1 MNRMK
6 RIKLLLL
13 LPVLMMVLLFSAMN
27 YKPKKVILFGDSITQ
42 FGTKPGG
49 YVDLLQKALDPAKYE
64 VTGSGIGGNKVYDL
78 YLRMEEDVLNKKPD
92 LVVIYIGV
100 NDVWHKLKHRTGT
113 DYPKFIQFYQA
124 LIDKMKA
131 KGIKIVLC
139 TPAVIGEKKDA
150 ANEMDTELNR
160 YSDAIRGL
168 AVKNSLPIA
177 DLRKL
182 FTSYVQ
188 ENNPENTEK
197 GILTTD
203 GVHLNDKGNR
213 MLADTLL
220 PFIK

>member
-1 MNRMK
+1 MK

-27 YKPKKVILFGDSITQ
+27 FKAKKVILFGDSITE
-42 FGTKPGG
+42 FGTRPGG
-49 YVDLLQKALDPAKYE
+49 YVDLLKKDLDPAKYE
-64 VTGSGIGGNKVYDL
+64 VIGSGIGGNKVYDL

-92 LVVIYIGV
+92 LVLIYIGV
-100 NDVWHKLKHRTGT
+100 NDVWHKLRHNTGT

-124 LIDKMKA
+124 LINKMQA
-131 KGIKIVLC
+131 RGIKVVLC
-139 TPAVIGEKKDA
+139 TPALIGEKKDG
-150 ANEMDTELNR
+150 ANEMDAELNR

-168 AVKNSLPIA
+168 AVKNNLPIA

-182 FTSYVQ
+182 FTTYEQ
-188 ENNPENTEK
+188 ENNAGNVEK
-197 GILTTD
+197 GILTVD

-213 MLADTLL
+213 TLADTLL